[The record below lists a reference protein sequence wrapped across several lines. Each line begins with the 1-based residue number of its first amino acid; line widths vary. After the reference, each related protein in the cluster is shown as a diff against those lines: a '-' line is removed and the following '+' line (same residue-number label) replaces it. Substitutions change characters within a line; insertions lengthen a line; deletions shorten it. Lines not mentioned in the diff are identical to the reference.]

1 MKKGFTLM
9 LETHKKSGALQ
20 LPGSTIGVKVKV
32 YDTPS
37 PDGQISGTPHVHLL
51 CTEMYF
57 VLQGSGAVELIDK
70 NGFSTVELLPHST
83 LIFSPGTIHRLINP
97 NQNLELLV
105 IEQSGLPE
113 YGDNIVCFTNE
124 WLESDS
130 RFAEAMRVK
139 SLEDAYLRRAR
150 GVEGFLQLK
159 TAFSESLS
167 VGQEALG
174 RFYQLA
180 LQRTSHLHS
189 KWKNVITDG
198 ALAEAQNALGNVISL
213 NSGDISHL
221 FESQQYLIQT
231 AEYSKLGCCGHLS
244 RMSDNSTLM
253 PEGLSY

>member
-1 MKKGFTLM
+1 MKMEFSLM
-9 LETHKKSGALQ
+9 LETQETSRALQ
-20 LPGSTIGVKVKV
+20 MPGSTIGVKVKV

-51 CTEMYF
+51 CKEMYF
-57 VLQGSGAVELIDK
+57 VLQGSGSVEVIDK
-70 NGFSTVELLPHST
+70 NGFSTIELVPHST

-97 NQNLELLV
+97 NRNLELLV

-113 YGDNIVCFTNE
+113 YGDNIVCFRSE

-159 TAFSESLS
+159 AAFSESLV

-174 RFYQLA
+174 RFYQLG
-180 LQRTSHLHS
+180 LQRTSHLHL
-189 KWKNVITDG
+189 KWKNAIADG
-198 ALAEAQNALGNVISL
+198 ALAEAQNALGKLISL
-213 NSGDISHL
+213 DSGDINHL
-221 FESQQYLIQT
+221 FESQQYLIQAT
-231 AEYSKLGCCGHLS
+231 EYSKLGCCGHLI
-244 RMSDNSTLM
+244 
-253 PEGLSY
+253 PYA

>member
-1 MKKGFTLM
+1 M
-9 LETHKKSGALQ
+9 LKTQNQSCALQ
-20 LPGSTIGVKVKV
+20 IPGSTISVKVKV

-57 VLQGSGAVELIDK
+57 VLQGSGSVEVIDN
-70 NGFSTVELLPHST
+70 NGFSAIELLPHST

-97 NQNLELLV
+97 NRDLELLV

-113 YGDNIVCFTNE
+113 YGDNIVCFTSE

-130 RFAEAMRVK
+130 RSAEAMRVK

-159 TAFSESLS
+159 TAFSESLA

-174 RFYQLA
+174 RFYELA
-180 LQRTSHLHS
+180 LQRTSHLQS
-189 KWKNVITDG
+189 RWKNVIADG
-198 ALAEAQNALGNVISL
+198 ALAEAQNTLAKLSSL

-221 FESQQYLIQT
+221 FESQQYLIQAT
-231 AEYSKLGCCGHLS
+231 EYSKLGYCGHLS
-244 RMSDNSTLM
+244 R
-253 PEGLSY
+253 YA